1 MSIKNIKNNEV
12 QKKIE
17 FYCTYQERSHK
28 EVTEKLFKM
37 GLKKNNIDEILSNL
51 IQNNFINE
59 ARFASSYTSGKFR
72 IKLWGKKRIK
82 YGLKNHKVSDY
93 NIKSALNQIRN
104 EDYEKT
110 LNHLTKK
117 ILNSCGKENLNKKK
131 LKLFAALKY
140 RGWELELIYRQMKK
154 IDKV

>member
-37 GLKKNNIDEILSNL
+37 GLKKNTIDEILSNL

-82 YGLKNHKVSDY
+82 YGLKNHNVSDY
-93 NIKSALNQIRN
+93 NIESALNQIRD

-140 RGWELELIYRQMKK
+140 RGWESELIYRQMKK
-154 IDKV
+154 IDNV

>member
-37 GLKKNNIDEILSNL
+37 GLKKNTVDEILSNL

-93 NIKSALNQIRN
+93 NIQSALNQIRD

-140 RGWELELIYRQMKK
+140 RGWELELIYRQIKK

>member
-1 MSIKNIKNNEV
+1 MSIKNFTNKEV

-37 GLKKNNIDEILSNL
+37 GLNKNTINEILSNL
-51 IQNNFINE
+51 IQNNFLNE
-59 ARFASSYTSGKFR
+59 ARFASNYTSGKFK

-82 YGLKNHKVSDY
+82 YGLKNHNVSDF
-93 NIKSALNQIRN
+93 IIQSALNQISV

-117 ILNSCGKENLNKKK
+117 ILNSCKKENLNKKK
-131 LKLFAALKY
+131 MKVFAALKY
-140 RGWELELIYRQMKK
+140 RGWESELIYKQMKK

>member
-1 MSIKNIKNNEV
+1 MSIKNMKNNEV

-37 GLKKNNIDEILSNL
+37 GLKKNTIDEILSNL

-82 YGLKNHKVSDY
+82 YGLKNHNVSDY
-93 NIKSALNQIRN
+93 NIESALNQIRD

-140 RGWELELIYRQMKK
+140 RGWESELIYRQMKK

>member
-1 MSIKNIKNNEV
+1 MSIKNIKKNEV

-37 GLKKNNIDEILSNL
+37 GLKKNTVDEILSNL

-93 NIKSALNQIRN
+93 NIQSALNQIRD

>member
-37 GLKKNNIDEILSNL
+37 GLKKNTVDEILSNL

-82 YGLKNHKVSDY
+82 YGLKNHNVSDY
-93 NIKSALNQIRN
+93 NIESALNQIRD

-140 RGWELELIYRQMKK
+140 RGWESELIYRQMKK

>member
-1 MSIKNIKNNEV
+1 MSIKNIKNNEF

-17 FYCTYQERSHK
+17 FYCAYQERSHK

-37 GLKKNNIDEILSNL
+37 GLKKNTIDEILSNL

-82 YGLKNHKVSDY
+82 YGLKNHNVSDY
-93 NIKSALNQIRN
+93 NIQSALNQIRD

-140 RGWELELIYRQMKK
+140 RGWESELIYRQMKK

>member
-37 GLKKNNIDEILSNL
+37 GLKKNTIDEILSNL

-82 YGLKNHKVSDY
+82 YGLKNHNVSDY
-93 NIKSALNQIRN
+93 NIESALNQIRD

-140 RGWELELIYRQMKK
+140 RGWESELIYRQMKK

>member
-1 MSIKNIKNNEV
+1 MSIKNMKNNEV

-37 GLKKNNIDEILSNL
+37 GLKKNTIDEILSNL

-82 YGLKNHKVSDY
+82 YGLKNHNVSDY
-93 NIKSALNQIRN
+93 NIESALNQIRD

-140 RGWELELIYRQMKK
+140 RGWESELIYRQMNK

>member
-1 MSIKNIKNNEV
+1 MSIKNIKNNDV

-37 GLKKNNIDEILSNL
+37 GLKKNTIDEILSNL

-82 YGLKNHKVSDY
+82 YGLKNHNVSDY
-93 NIKSALNQIRN
+93 NIESALNQIRD

-140 RGWELELIYRQMKK
+140 RGWESELIYRQMNK

>member
-37 GLKKNNIDEILSNL
+37 GLKKNTIDEILSNL

-82 YGLKNHKVSDY
+82 YGLKNHNVSDY
-93 NIKSALNQIRN
+93 NIESALNQIRD

-140 RGWELELIYRQMKK
+140 RGWESELIYRQMNK

>member
-1 MSIKNIKNNEV
+1 MSIKNIKNNEF

-17 FYCTYQERSHK
+17 FYCAYQERSHK

-37 GLKKNNIDEILSNL
+37 GLKKNTIDEILSNL

-93 NIKSALNQIRN
+93 NIQKES
-104 EDYEKT
+104 T
-110 LNHLTKK
+110 LHLV
-117 ILNSCGKENLNKKK
+117 LRL
-131 LKLFAALKY
+131 
-140 RGWELELIYRQMKK
+140 RGGR
-154 IDKV
+154 V

>member
-37 GLKKNNIDEILSNL
+37 GLKKNTVDEILSNL

-93 NIKSALNQIRN
+93 NIQSALNQIRD

-140 RGWELELIYRQMKK
+140 RGWESELIYRQMKK

>member
-37 GLKKNNIDEILSNL
+37 GLKKNTVDEILSNL

-72 IKLWGKKRIK
+72 IKLWGK
-82 YGLKNHKVSDY
+82 
-93 NIKSALNQIRN
+93 NIQSALNQIRD

>member
-93 NIKSALNQIRN
+93 NIQSALNQIRD

>member
-1 MSIKNIKNNEV
+1 MSIKNFTNKEV

-37 GLKKNNIDEILSNL
+37 GLNKNTINEILSNL
-51 IQNNFINE
+51 IQNNFLNE
-59 ARFASSYTSGKFR
+59 ARFASNYTSGKFK
-72 IKLWGKKRIK
+72 IKLWGKKKIK
-82 YGLKNHKVSDY
+82 YGLKNHNVSDF
-93 NIKSALNQIRN
+93 NIQSALNQISV

-117 ILNSCGKENLNKKK
+117 ILNSCEKENLNKKK
-131 LKLFAALKY
+131 MKVFAALKY
-140 RGWELELIYRQMKK
+140 RGWESELIYKQMKK

>member
-1 MSIKNIKNNEV
+1 
-12 QKKIE
+12 
-17 FYCTYQERSHK
+17 
-28 EVTEKLFKM
+28 M
-37 GLKKNNIDEILSNL
+37 GLKKNTVDEILSNL

-93 NIKSALNQIRN
+93 NIQSALNQIRD

>member
-37 GLKKNNIDEILSNL
+37 GLKKNTVDEILSNL

-82 YGLKNHKVSDY
+82 YGLKNHNVSDY
-93 NIKSALNQIRN
+93 NIESALNQIRD